1 MGKSVFVVVAFDLT
15 EYRLV
20 RVFDKLESAE
30 QFKTKLKELLWRKI
44 TISKCLIESDEKED

>member
-44 TISKCLIESDEKED
+44 TISKCLIESDE